1 MGLLALRE
9 LKRTEK
15 FRCDN
20 LIYYKKKKI
29 VAGNMAVA
37 PWYKTTK
44 VIPDETV

>member
-9 LKRTEK
+9 TSRKIKNIEIKRIK
-15 FRCDN
+15 
-20 LIYYKKKKI
+20 IKKKKI